1 MAKKLEKIVE
11 EVKEIEVKLAAD
23 FKSTFHTICTKFGNV
38 EFVDGK
44 ASIASDNKDLLNEL
58 QNLNAIHPLEKPPE
72 QGATSE
78 ASETNG

>member
-23 FKSTFHTICTKFGNV
+23 FKSAFHTICTKFGNV

-44 ASIASDNKDLLNEL
+44 ATIASENKDLINEL
-58 QNLNAIHPLEKPPE
+58 QNMNAIHPLEKPPE
-72 QGATSE
+72 LDVTSE
-78 ASETNG
+78 TSETNG